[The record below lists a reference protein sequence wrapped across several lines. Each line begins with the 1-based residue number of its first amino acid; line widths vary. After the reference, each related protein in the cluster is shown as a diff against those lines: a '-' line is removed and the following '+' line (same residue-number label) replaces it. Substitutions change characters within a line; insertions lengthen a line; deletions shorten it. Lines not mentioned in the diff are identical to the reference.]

1 MVPVIDRPLFTGLV
15 EHSLDDKGR
24 LVVPSRFRAQ
34 LGSSFFLTILDPEG
48 CLELCPTAELLDL
61 REKIEANPQ
70 RTAKLRSVKRRVFGY
85 ADEVSCDEQGRIIIS
100 PTLRALAGLQK
111 QIVSIGAMSRVE
123 VWAKE
128 RYDSYLREIGDLGDY
143 TSELGLS

>member
-1 MVPVIDRPLFTGLV
+1 VIPVMDRPLFTGLV

-24 LVVPSRFRAQ
+24 LVVPSRFRAL

-48 CLELCPTAELLDL
+48 CLELCPTLELLDL
-61 REKIEANPQ
+61 RGKIEANPQ
-70 RTAKLRSVKRRVFGY
+70 RTAKLRSVRRRLFGN
-85 ADEVSCDEQGRIIIS
+85 ADEVSCDEQGRIMI
-100 PTLRALAGLQK
+100 PPALRALAGLQK
-111 QIVSIGAMSRVE
+111 QVVSIGSMSRVE

-128 RYDSYLREIGDLGDY
+128 NYERYLLDVGDLGDY